1 MVKDQRES
9 SVPESSA
16 GDPEVWLV
24 RLMKQGVTL
33 AV

>member
-1 MVKDQRES
+1 MIKDQGES

-16 GDPEVWLV
+16 GDPEVWLA

-33 AV
+33 TV